1 VFDEFVLA
9 LSRQAEVATRPLE
22 LSDILIRGL
31 DKTDSQEIL
40 SAVLSLY
47 RTWASA
53 GDMTAETFVG
63 DVSKAIAVFDPAG
76 DSIEGKGRLR
86 KILDIEPLASSSKAF
101 AVLTDN
107 ERDFHDVKI
116 LTDIR
121 YAFRPD
127 PAAKPYGAGIV
138 HLLKLTYHEEYEHKS
153 FYVALDGQDLKLL
166 RAAID
171 RAETKERHLQ
181 QQLEITQTHY
191 FGEGDEEWWKLAA

>member
-1 VFDEFVLA
+1 MPRLNVPNRYRKGISSLLALDRSVFDEFVLA

-22 LSDILIRGL
+22 VSDILIPGS
-31 DKTDSQEIL
+31 DKADSQEIL

-53 GDMTAETFVG
+53 GDMTAQTFVE
-63 DVSKAIAVFDPAG
+63 DVSKAVAVFDPAG
-76 DSIEGKGRLR
+76 DSTEGMGRLR

-121 YAFRPD
+121 YAPTGPISQTVWRRYRAP
-127 PAAKPYGAGIV
+127 V
-138 HLLKLTYHEEYEHKS
+138 ET
-153 FYVALDGQDLKLL
+153 DLS
-166 RAAID
+166 R
-171 RAETKERHLQ
+171 RVRT
-181 QQLEITQTHY
+181 
-191 FGEGDEEWWKLAA
+191 